1 MIKTRE
7 KIKKITSDLS
17 HDINNTLAVMSGYTS
32 LIGESI
38 KEDIDE
44 KNGLKIIDKSIKKTA
59 KIVKVFR
66 RKIEKEKL

>member
-44 KNGLKIIDKSIKKTA
+44 KNGLKIIGKSIKKTA